1 MICRSIW
8 LISLGENLAK
18 KASDEIKFTP
28 LAQIGEFNLIDRFQA
43 IASRFSNPAVLNGIG
58 DDAASI
64 KTSADKIT
72 IVTSDILVQ
81 AVHFDLSYTSMAHLG
96 RKAATANLSDIAAMS
111 GLPVAAFVSLGIH
124 SNIGLEMIEQFYS
137 AFAEELGKFGCV
149 IAGGDTSAS
158 PVGFIVSITIIGEVE
173 PDRRVPRNGAKADD
187 VICVTGDLGRSKAG
201 LRILQREKD
210 RYVKAGQP
218 ANFSADFEGYDNALQ
233 KHLLPEARI
242 ELSRAITEKI
252 GVHSMIDVSD
262 GLVSDIMHIC
272 AASSIT
278 GNEILT
284 AELDEELIPIDP
296 ITRRI
301 AGELGESALD
311 YALFGGEDYELLFT
325 IAEKD
330 FSKLF
335 SLEGNIRVIGKM
347 KPAQSGDGKNTP
359 SVTIRRLDGK
369 FDEYSGYPS
378 YQHFK

>member
-1 MICRSIW
+1 MAKRTF
-8 LISLGENLAK
+8 GEM
-18 KASDEIKFTP
+18 KFTP
-28 LAQIGEFNLIDRFQA
+28 LTQIGEFNLIDRFQA
-43 IASRFSNPAVLNGIG
+43 IASKFSNPGVLNGIG

-64 KTSADKIT
+64 KTSPDKIT
-72 IVTSDILVQ
+72 LVTSDILVQ
-81 AVHFDLSYTSMAHLG
+81 AVHFDLSYTSMPHLG
-96 RKAATANLSDIAAMS
+96 RKAAAANMSDIAAMS

-124 SNIGLEMIEQFYS
+124 PNIGLEMIEEFYS
-137 AFAEELGKFGCV
+137 AFADELGRFNCV

-158 PVGFIVSITIIGEVE
+158 PVGFIISITVIGEVE
-173 PDRRVPRNGAKADD
+173 LDRRVTRDGARADD
-187 VICVTGDLGRSKAG
+187 VICVSGDLGRSKSG

-218 ANFSADFEGYDNALQ
+218 ADFAADFKGYDDALQ

-252 GVHSMIDVSD
+252 RVHSMIDVSD
-262 GLVSDIMHIC
+262 GLASDIMHIC
-272 AASSIT
+272 AASSSAGT
-278 GNEILT
+278 GNLM

-301 AGELGESALD
+301 AGELGENALD

-325 IAEKD
+325 VAEKD

-335 SLEGNIRVIGKM
+335 SLEGNIRVIGRM
-347 KPAQSGDGKNTP
+347 KPSQTGDGMTAP
-359 SVTIRRLDGK
+359 SVRIRRLDGK
-369 FDEYSGYPS
+369 IDEYSGYPS